1 MAASTGP
8 QGDRGHVE
16 AGSRVFHV
24 TPVPSGTTNM
34 NDQDWLADRFE
45 ANRAHLRGVA
55 YRMLGSLP
63 EADDAVQETWIR
75 LSRTDT
81 SDVENLRAWLTT
93 VVGRVCLNVLRS
105 RTTRRESSLET
116 HVPDPVVSP
125 EEGTDP
131 EQEALLGDSVGLAM
145 LVVLD
150 ALAPAE
156 RVAFVLH
163 DVFAIPFDDIA
174 PVLDRSTAA
183 TRQLASRARARV
195 RSQEA
200 TLQAERRRQAE
211 LVDAFLAAARH
222 GDFEALLALL
232 DPDVVLRADERAVAM
247 GAPRETRGAQP
258 VGAFARRARGATP
271 ALLDGAPA
279 AVWIQRGELR
289 VVYRFTTS
297 SRGITAIE
305 LVADPDRIEQLDLVV
320 SP

>member
-1 MAASTGP
+1 MT
-8 QGDRGHVE
+8 E
-16 AGSRVFHV
+16 
-24 TPVPSGTTNM
+24 
-34 NDQDWLADRFE
+34 LAERFE
-45 ANRAHLRGVA
+45 EHRSRLRAVA
-55 YRMLGSLP
+55 YRILGSTSD
-63 EADDAVQETWIR
+63 ADDAVQEAWIR
-75 LSRTDT
+75 FSRSDTTAVDNLGSWLS
-81 SDVENLRAWLTT
+81 T
-93 VVGRVCLNVLRS
+93 VVSRVCLNMLQARRS
-105 RTTRRESSLET
+105 RPQPAR
-116 HVPDPVVSP
+116 DPELPEPRSESP
-125 EEGTDP
+125 EEDP
-131 EQEALLGDSVGLAM
+131 EQEALLADSVGMALM
-145 LVVLD
+145 VVLD
-150 ALAPAE
+150 RLSPAE

-232 DPDVVLRADERAVAM
+232 DPDVILRADERAVAM

-289 VVYRFTTS
+289 VVYRFTTNAEH
-297 SRGITAIE
+297 ITAIE
-305 LVADPDRIEQLDLVV
+305 LVADPERIEQLDLIVN
-320 SP
+320 P

>member
-1 MAASTGP
+1 MT
-8 QGDRGHVE
+8 E
-16 AGSRVFHV
+16 
-24 TPVPSGTTNM
+24 
-34 NDQDWLADRFE
+34 LAERFE
-45 ANRAHLRGVA
+45 EHRSRLRAVA
-55 YRMLGSLP
+55 YRILGSTSD
-63 EADDAVQETWIR
+63 ADDAVQEAWIR
-75 LSRTDT
+75 FSRSDTTAVDNLGSWLS
-81 SDVENLRAWLTT
+81 T
-93 VVGRVCLNVLRS
+93 VVSRVCLNMLQARRS
-105 RTTRRESSLET
+105 RPQPSR
-116 HVPDPVVSP
+116 DPELPEPRSESP
-125 EEGTDP
+125 EEDP
-131 EQEALLGDSVGLAM
+131 EQEALLADSVGMALM
-145 LVVLD
+145 VVLD
-150 ALAPAE
+150 RLSPAE

-232 DPDVVLRADERAVAM
+232 DPDVILRADERAVAM
-247 GAPRETRGAQP
+247 GAPRETRGTQP

-289 VVYRFTTS
+289 VVYRFTTNAEH
-297 SRGITAIE
+297 ITAIE
-305 LVADPDRIEQLDLVV
+305 LVADPERIEQLDLIVN
-320 SP
+320 P

>member
-1 MAASTGP
+1 MT
-8 QGDRGHVE
+8 E
-16 AGSRVFHV
+16 
-24 TPVPSGTTNM
+24 
-34 NDQDWLADRFE
+34 LAERFE
-45 ANRAHLRGVA
+45 EHRSRLRAVA
-55 YRMLGSLP
+55 YRILGSTSD
-63 EADDAVQETWIR
+63 ADDAVQEAWIR
-75 LSRTDT
+75 FSRSDTTAIDNLGSWLS
-81 SDVENLRAWLTT
+81 T
-93 VVGRVCLNVLRS
+93 VVSRVCLNMLQARRS
-105 RTTRRESSLET
+105 RPQPAR
-116 HVPDPVVSP
+116 DPELPEPRSESP
-125 EEGTDP
+125 EEDP
-131 EQEALLGDSVGLAM
+131 EQEALLADSVGMALM
-145 LVVLD
+145 VVLD
-150 ALAPAE
+150 RLSPAE

-232 DPDVVLRADERAVAM
+232 DPDVILRADERAVAM

-289 VVYRFTTS
+289 VVYRFTTNAEH
-297 SRGITAIE
+297 ITAIE
-305 LVADPDRIEQLDLVV
+305 LVADPERIEQLDLIVN
-320 SP
+320 P